1 MIRNMKQAVIK
12 RRSNEKGYRSVMK
25 TISWRALGTI
35 DTIIISWII
44 VGNFHFALSIGGVE
58 LFTKMFL
65 YFFHERLWARSNF
78 GLVKEPPIEYEI

>member
-1 MIRNMKQAVIK
+1 MDKTVTK
-12 RRSNEKGYRSVMK
+12 RRSLEKGYRSVVK

-44 VGNFHFALSIGGVE
+44 IGNFRFAVSIGGVE

-65 YFFHERLWARSNF
+65 YYFHERLWARSKF
-78 GLVKEPPIEYEI
+78 GMVKEAKIEYQI